1 MKATAVIKFTKDEK
15 KAFANIVIENAAYT
29 AMTIVIKAGLDKVN
43 NKHRYSESINSV
55 VTAGAAFAITTIG
68 KKLLIGAIKR

>member
-55 VTAGAAFAITTIG
+55 VAAGAAFAITTIG

>member
-1 MKATAVIKFTKDEK
+1 MKATAIIKFTKDEK
-15 KAFANIVIENAAYT
+15 KAFVDIVIENAVYS
-29 AMTIVIKAGLDKVN
+29 AMTIVIKAGLNKVN

-55 VTAGAAFAITTIG
+55 VAAGTAFVITTVG